1 MTYSCTDFTDDVI
14 NRLIELDLIKKDIV
28 PADDTQEQANIVLRA
43 IDSLAS
49 RPAGSPAAAPGATRI
64 HVLIQEGGSST
75 ELYLHAWDT
84 AEEAS
89 DDRIACARDGAYRTS
104 DVVEVDSSLGNV
116 PQTVEGW
123 DGGCGID
130 YATLRSW
137 SMLDFEGER
146 FRA

>member
-1 MTYSCTDFTDDVI
+1 M
-14 NRLIELDLIKKDIV
+14 DLLSPEPLQHMPAREDI
-28 PADDTQEQANIVLRA
+28 
-43 IDSLAS
+43 
-49 RPAGSPAAAPGATRI
+49 
-64 HVLIQEGGSST
+64 SST
-75 ELYLHAWDT
+75 RGLYLVD
-84 AEEAS
+84 AEKRCYVVQVSIRTRVAEGIVNEPETVGPIIPCSARIGKAFQDCFNLESGLCFSDHHSPSRIEMRAS
-89 DDRIACARDGAYRTS
+89 PSTN
-104 DVVEVDSSLGNV
+104 VVDQSHRSISPVKGNV

>member
-1 MTYSCTDFTDDVI
+1 MKRPSFAVAWAASQRIYDPANSGARVAKVIGGYVEKNVNNPDPTQRWSNTCAVRMSYILGEAGMVMPRIPGQTVSGGDDRQYFFRV
-14 NRLIELDLIKKDIV
+14 RDLIRLL
-28 PADDTQEQANIVLRA
+28 EQRWGKA
-43 IDSLAS
+43 
-49 RPAGSPAAAPGATRI
+49 
-64 HVLIQEGGSST
+64 
-75 ELYLHAWDT
+75 
-84 AEEAS
+84 
-89 DDRIACARDGAYRTS
+89 
-104 DVVEVDSSLGNV
+104 GNV